1 MDKEIYIRNLSYKY
15 IAGQCTE
22 EEQDEILAHLQTPI
36 GKWVFDEVMNSETG
50 KIFAASQE
58 IDPEISNRIF
68 NRLQESIEV
77 VDNPGPKPSFWDRKG
92 LSWIKSVF
100 YRLAGIFQKGN

>member
-15 IAGQCTE
+15 ISGQCTE
-22 EEQDEILAHLQTPI
+22 EEQDEIFTHLQTPV

-77 VDNPGPKPSFWDRKG
+77 VDQVEKRIPILERSGFKWMKSAWN
-92 LSWIKSVF
+92 WIS
-100 YRLAGIFQKGN
+100 GIF